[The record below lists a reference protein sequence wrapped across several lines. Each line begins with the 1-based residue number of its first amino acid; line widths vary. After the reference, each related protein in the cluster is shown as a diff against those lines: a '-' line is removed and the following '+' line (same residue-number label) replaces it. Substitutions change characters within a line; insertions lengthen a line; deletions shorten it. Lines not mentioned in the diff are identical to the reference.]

1 MTKNEKELI
10 TANYFHT
17 IRLACSYYCTGDIET
32 ARQIVYAV
40 SYPMFLI
47 EGENFKMWDNKVLRE
62 AIESTGITTVDEFV
76 RDVKGE
82 EG

>member
-1 MTKNEKELI
+1 MTKHEKELL

-17 IRLACSYYCTGDIET
+17 IRLACSYHGTGDIET

-40 SYPMFLI
+40 SYPMFLV
-47 EGENFKMWDNKVLRE
+47 EGEDFKMWDNKVLRE

-82 EG
+82 EC